1 MRKMKIGFVIFIV
14 FLSGCANKKE
24 ISKILTIGVMPAVD
38 SAPIFLANELGYF
51 EELDLK
57 IEIQVYTN
65 AMNRQSALQ
74 SGELDG
80 AMTDVIALV
89 NNVGNGFDIKVTTS
103 TDGLFPILYREG
115 ALEKEQ
121 VTVGM
126 MEVSVSNYLS
136 DQFLNG
142 YAVKKEYINEIPA
155 RLEMVGNGTLDMA
168 VIPEPMASVGALNG
182 LSKTLMVNEDEF
194 SPEVMVFNAK
204 AIKDKSVEIQKFHD
218 AYNKAV
224 HEINKDQ
231 SVAKE
236 VLINQLGIK
245 PEIINDFDLPHY
257 NEARVPT
264 QSYLNKIIQWNES
277 VLGAKFDLEYSELV
291 DDQFVR

>member
-24 ISKILTIGVMPAVD
+24 ISKTFTIGVMPAVD

-103 TDGLFPILYREG
+103 TDGLFPILYQEG

-168 VIPEPMASVGALNG
+168 VIPEPMASMGALNG

>member
-1 MRKMKIGFVIFIV
+1 MRKIKMGLAIFM
-14 FLSGCANKKE
+14 FLVSGCANKKE
-24 ISKILTIGVMPAVD
+24 ISKTFTIGVMPAVD

-103 TDGLFPILYREG
+103 TDGLFPILYQEG

-168 VIPEPMASVGALNG
+168 VIPEPMASMGALNG

-231 SVAKE
+231 RVAKE
-236 VLINQLGIK
+236 ILINQLGLK

>member
-103 TDGLFPILYREG
+103 TDGLFPILYQEG

-231 SVAKE
+231 RVAKE
-236 VLINQLGIK
+236 ILINQLGLK

>member
-24 ISKILTIGVMPAVD
+24 ISKTLTIGVMPAVD

-103 TDGLFPILYREG
+103 TDGLFPILYQEG

-168 VIPEPMASVGALNG
+168 VIPEPMASMGALNG

-231 SVAKE
+231 RVAKE
-236 VLINQLGIK
+236 ILINQLGLK

>member
-1 MRKMKIGFVIFIV
+1 MRKIKMSLAIFM
-14 FLSGCANKKE
+14 FLVSGCANKKE

-103 TDGLFPILYREG
+103 TDGLFPILYQEG

-168 VIPEPMASVGALNG
+168 VIPEPMASMGALNG

-231 SVAKE
+231 RVAKE
-236 VLINQLGIK
+236 ILINQLGLK

>member
-103 TDGLFPILYREG
+103 TDGLFPILYQEG

-168 VIPEPMASVGALNG
+168 VIPEPMASMGALNG

-231 SVAKE
+231 RVAKE
-236 VLINQLGIK
+236 ILINQLGLK

>member
-103 TDGLFPILYREG
+103 TDGLFPILYQEG

-168 VIPEPMASVGALNG
+168 VIPEPMASMGALNG